1 MVCKTIWIKILGLTG
16 NDLEK
21 EGEDV
26 LVSEKIVRDPKKI
39 SIKGQTKSK
48 IETKEEGWFIEE
60 EGQLTLDLYEKDNFL
75 IVESAIAGVKPTD
88 LEINIEPDL
97 LRIKGKRIKNEEKER
112 NYFYRECFWG
122 GFSRTV
128 VLPVPVESEKA
139 KALID
144 NGILSITIP
153 KKKEEKEEIEI
164 KSK

>member
-1 MVCKTIWIKILGLTG
+1 MKTIWIKILGLTG

-88 LEINIEPDL
+88 LEIN
-97 LRIKGKRIKNEEKER
+97 
-112 NYFYRECFWG
+112 
-122 GFSRTV
+122 
-128 VLPVPVESEKA
+128 
-139 KALID
+139 
-144 NGILSITIP
+144 
-153 KKKEEKEEIEI
+153 
-164 KSK
+164 

>member
-1 MVCKTIWIKILGLTG
+1 MMKTIWIKILGLTG

>member
-1 MVCKTIWIKILGLTG
+1 MMKTIWIKILGLTG

-97 LRIKGKRIKNEEKER
+97 LRIKGKRTKNEEKER

>member
-1 MVCKTIWIKILGLTG
+1 MMKTIWIKILGLTG

-26 LVSEKIVRDPKKI
+26 LVSEKIVRGPKKI

-97 LRIKGKRIKNEEKER
+97 LRIKGKRTKNEEKER
-112 NYFYRECFWG
+112 KYFYRECFWG

>member
-1 MVCKTIWIKILGLTG
+1 MMKTIWIKILGLTG

-39 SIKGQTKSK
+39 SNKGQTKSK

-97 LRIKGKRIKNEEKER
+97 LRIKGKRTKNEEKER
-112 NYFYRECFWG
+112 KYFYRECFWG

>member
-1 MVCKTIWIKILGLTG
+1 MKTIWIKILGLTG

>member
-1 MVCKTIWIKILGLTG
+1 MMKTIWIKILGLTG

-128 VLPVPVESEKA
+128 VLPVPVEPEKA